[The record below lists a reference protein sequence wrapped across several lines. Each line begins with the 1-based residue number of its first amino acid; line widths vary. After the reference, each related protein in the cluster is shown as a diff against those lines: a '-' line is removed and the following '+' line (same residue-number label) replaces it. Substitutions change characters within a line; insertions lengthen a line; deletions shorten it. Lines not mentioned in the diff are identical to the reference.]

1 MRNILFILAAL
12 VGFGAFAQTNIPTR
26 IMLADSNGV
35 VKMPTNITRIR
46 IGGTDYTNLL
56 GFGLSVTNDQ
66 LSVDTTQ
73 LPSGGGSGVVTSV
86 TDDFEIDGGELALTN
101 ALGTGPLVRQSAA
114 SGVGTVTS
122 VGAST
127 TVSGLGFSG
136 TPVTGSGTLSLTG
149 VVAVASGGTG
159 GTDAA
164 TARSNL
170 GVLSSRWLTGFGS
183 PSDYSEGIGT
193 YYVNLETYQ
202 VWEQTGVSTFE
213 TIPFFVMGEGVYS
226 YLDQP
231 NTFASTNTFA
241 APVVLLS
248 GISGNGT
255 LLTNLNGTEIRS
267 GTVAAARIDSAMATD
282 AEVTAATAEATLEAV
297 LDLQDLQGA
306 VTDAQVPNT
315 ITVDLATTATTA
327 NAGDSATA
335 FFSSGEIE
343 DARLPPGL
351 SRDAEVAATYAPLAS
366 PALTGAP
373 TVPTASAASSNTV
386 AASTA
391 YVDRAV
397 ASGGGGGG
405 GTWDGTPIASGT
417 ITNLTVQLFNS
428 RRTFL
433 PAFGGFYA
441 DGVFGQI
448 NAGSTFYP
456 LVGSAI
462 ASGTAVYDVFANVV
476 EDPYQRILISSSTT
490 TNSGYVYRLTDS
502 AYLLSGNEYAV
513 TRLYIAQTN
522 LSSVRAGFVDV
533 FTGGASGGAVDGA
546 YLELSGGLISGVTAN
561 NSSRTTTTTSFTPIM
576 SNTNMVDLEV
586 VVGTGA
592 TNVVFNVYTN
602 KVIAWTDSLTNNI
615 PTGAGRYTAAGVV
628 ATYSGTPMTTNL
640 IYLGGFG
647 VDRSLKN

>member
-136 TPVTGSGTLSLTG
+136 SPVTTSGTLSLTG
-149 VVAVASGGTG
+149 TVAVASGGTG
-159 GTDAA
+159 ATDAS

-226 YLDQP
+226 YLDLP
-231 NTFASTNTFA
+231 NTFANTNTFA
-241 APVVLLS
+241 GPVVLLS

-255 LLTNLNGTEIRS
+255 LLTNLNGTEILS
-267 GTVAAARIDSAMATD
+267 GTVAAARLDPAMATD

-417 ITNLTVQLFNS
+417 ITNLT
-428 RRTFL
+428 
-433 PAFGGFYA
+433 
-441 DGVFGQI
+441 
-448 NAGSTFYP
+448 
-456 LVGSAI
+456 
-462 ASGTAVYDVFANVV
+462 
-476 EDPYQRILISSSTT
+476 TT
-490 TNSGYVYRLTDS
+490 TINGVVPVQQEKGALFWDFVAGPPFMTALALSSGASFPTTGTTNDPFAL
-502 AYLLSGNEYAV
+502 
-513 TRLYIAQTN
+513 IAQTGGSSAN
-522 LSSVRAGFVDV
+522 SGHGYYTGASSYNVAGGEEWEFGWYIHKTNNVGFRTGLLDVLSATAAATDGIYLEQQTNGTYRGVSVANASLSATASSYVPVEDSTIQYKGTWAVASNPTNIV
-533 FTGGASGGAVDGA
+533 FT
-546 YLELSGGLISGVTAN
+546 I
-561 NSSRTTTTTSFTPIM
+561 
-576 SNTNMVDLEV
+576 
-586 VVGTGA
+586 
-592 TNVVFNVYTN
+592 YTN
-602 KVIAWTDSLTNNI
+602 GVSVWTDTVSANI
-615 PTGAGRYTAAGVV
+615 PTNTARLTGLGFFSWHGG
-628 ATYSGTPMTTNL
+628 SGSGTNL
-640 IYLGGFG
+640 IKYGWFSFKPAFRGS
-647 VDRSLKN
+647 R

>member
-26 IMLADSNGV
+26 NMLADTNGV
-35 VKMPTNITRIR
+35 VKWPTNITRIR

-56 GFGLSVTNDQ
+56 GFGLSVTNGQ

-159 GTDAA
+159 GTDAS

-226 YLDQP
+226 YLDLP
-231 NTFASTNTFA
+231 NTFANTNTFA
-241 APVVLLS
+241 GPVVLLS

-417 ITNLTVQLFNS
+417 ITNLT
-428 RRTFL
+428 
-433 PAFGGFYA
+433 
-441 DGVFGQI
+441 
-448 NAGSTFYP
+448 
-456 LVGSAI
+456 
-462 ASGTAVYDVFANVV
+462 
-476 EDPYQRILISSSTT
+476 TT
-490 TNSGYVYRLTDS
+490 TINGVVPVQQEKGALFWDFVAGPPFMTALALSSGASFPTTGTTNDPFAL
-502 AYLLSGNEYAV
+502 
-513 TRLYIAQTN
+513 IAQTGG
-522 LSSVRAGFVDV
+522 SSANSGHGYY
-533 FTGGASGGAVDGA
+533 TGASSYNVAGGEEWEFGWYIHKTNNVGFRTGLLDVLSATAAATDGIYIEQQTNGTYRGVSVA
-546 YLELSGGLISGVTAN
+546 NASLSATA
-561 NSSRTTTTTSFTPIM
+561 SSYVPVEDSTIQYKGTWVVA
-576 SNTNMVDLEV
+576 SNP
-586 VVGTGA
+586 
-592 TNVVFNVYTN
+592 TNVVFTIYTN
-602 KVIAWTDSLTNNI
+602 GVSAWTDTVSANI
-615 PTGAGRYTAAGVV
+615 PTNTARLTGLGFFSWHGG
-628 ATYSGTPMTTNL
+628 SGSGTNL
-640 IYLGGFG
+640 IKYGWFSFKPTFNGS
-647 VDRSLKN
+647 R